1 MFGFESPFRLL
12 LCAFLNIVFMNST
25 NFVSSFNGKPIGFT
39 DGIREIDEEGKKDGV
54 QFLFVRC
61 F

>member
-1 MFGFESPFRLL
+1 
-12 LCAFLNIVFMNST
+12 MNST